1 MITYYIPTPD
11 SETLNQAQELLFAL
25 GYKWSF
31 GLPKLTKSYQEP
43 VEGLCVVDYNF
54 GITYVTNL
62 SYCEEQGYIPITI
75 KDLTKKLLLGENF
88 YDKQT

>member
-11 SETLNQAQELLFAL
+11 SKTLNQAQELLFAL

-31 GLPKLTKSYQEP
+31 GLTKLTKSYQSP
-43 VEGLCVVDYNF
+43 IEGLCVDSYNF
-54 GITYVTNL
+54 DITYVTRV
-62 SYCEEQGYIPITI
+62 SYCEEMGHIPVTI

-88 YDKQT
+88 YDKQA